1 MQINLEAT
9 VINKLIGVSVFAY
22 GLLTVLLSLLMIYVA
37 IYKEAHHLFYICMF
51 GGIIG
56 SAVNAYL
63 LAIIYDKNETRLTKR
78 IKLLKLKLNIS
89 KLK

>member
-1 MQINLEAT
+1 
-9 VINKLIGVSVFAY
+9 
-22 GLLTVLLSLLMIYVA
+22 MIYGA
-37 IYKEAHHLFYICMF
+37 MYEEPSLLFYIF
-51 GGIIG
+51 VFSGIIA

-63 LAIIYDKNETRLTKR
+63 LAKIYDKNETRLVKR